1 MKTLAERVRWAREKR
16 ELSCAEVDEIADL
29 SCGHTASV
37 ESGRRESPSVTT
49 ARKIAYALDIDIAW
63 LINGGKAP
71 SISA

>member
-1 MKTLAERVRWAREKR
+1 MKTLAGRVKWAREKR
-16 ELSCAEVDEIADL
+16 KLSCAEVDELAGL

-49 ARKIAYALDIDIAW
+49 ASKIAHALQIDIAW

-71 SISA
+71 ST